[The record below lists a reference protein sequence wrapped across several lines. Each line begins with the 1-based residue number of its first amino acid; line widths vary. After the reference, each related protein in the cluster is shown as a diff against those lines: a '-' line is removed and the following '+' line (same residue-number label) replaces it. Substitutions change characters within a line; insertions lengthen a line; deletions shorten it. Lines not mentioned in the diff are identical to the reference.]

1 MNPIASERDVW
12 KRKNWYYWEDLENFC
27 CLLIP
32 ENARVLEVGCGT
44 GDLIASL
51 KTKNRVGIDY
61 SSGMI
66 EIARKKYP
74 DIDFSCMEAEDLTFD
89 EPFDYIILSNTI
101 GYLEDIQGVFA
112 GLMKVCHQHTK
123 VIVTYYTFF
132 CGNRC

>member
-1 MNPIASERDVW
+1 
-12 KRKNWYYWEDLENFC
+12 
-27 CLLIP
+27 
-32 ENARVLEVGCGT
+32 
-44 GDLIASL
+44 
-51 KTKNRVGIDY
+51 
-61 SSGMI
+61 MI

-123 VIVTYYTFF
+123 VIVTYYNFSVATGVEH
-132 CGNRC
+132 CRASGPPYEAAGTELAVGAGY